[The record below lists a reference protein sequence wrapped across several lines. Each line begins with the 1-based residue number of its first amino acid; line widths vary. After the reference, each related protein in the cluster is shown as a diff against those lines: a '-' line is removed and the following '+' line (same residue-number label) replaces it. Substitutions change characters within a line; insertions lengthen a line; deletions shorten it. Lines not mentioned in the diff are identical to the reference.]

1 MVTRKPLA
9 CKSLASEAE
18 IIPFPSEEVTPPV
31 TKIYFAAD
39 AVGVGVERSG
49 MTGDKVTLN
58 EGQPAR
64 PTPPPSPESASWQ
77 A

>member
-1 MVTRKPLA
+1 
-9 CKSLASEAE
+9 
-18 IIPFPSEEVTPPV
+18 VTPPV

-64 PTPPPSPESASWQ
+64 HTPSPSPESASWQ